1 MFSGKTQVHSNSQ
14 ILDLAEMLDKAIAH
28 SSHSLM
34 TKKMVYNIGFWN
46 HSYKNVFFVDDVM
59 AE

>member
-1 MFSGKTQVHSNSQ
+1 MFPGKTQVHSNSL
-14 ILDLAEMLDKAIAH
+14 ILDLAEILDKAISY
-28 SSHSLM
+28 SSHQLM
-34 TKKMVYNIGFWN
+34 TKKKVYNIDYWF

>member
-14 ILDLAEMLDKAIAH
+14 ILDLAEILDKAKAY
-28 SSHSLM
+28 SSHLLM
-34 TKKMVYNIGFWN
+34 TKKKVYNIDYWF

>member
-1 MFSGKTQVHSNSQ
+1 MFSCKTQVHSNSQ
-14 ILDLAEMLDKAIAH
+14 ILDLAEIIDKAKAY
-28 SSHSLM
+28 SSHLLM
-34 TKKMVYNIGFWN
+34 TKKKVYNIDYWF